1 MARPLTSSAAYQL
14 QIFPEHEN
22 DLGRVVN
29 VAQVAQLS
37 PFRYPGGKTWLIP
50 RLIQWLLNFRERP
63 AHFIEPFA
71 GGGIVSL
78 TAANMQL
85 ADHITMVE
93 LDPAVAAVWQ
103 TMFSDHAEWL
113 ANEIL
118 MFDLTAENIQARVKA
133 GAPTV
138 QEVGFQT
145 LLKNRTVHGGIL
157 APGSGVL
164 KYGENGRGI
173 KSRWYPETL
182 QKRILKVATLRDRIT
197 FINGEGIQVMRDNAH
212 HKDAVFFIDPPY
224 TAAGKK
230 AGSRLYTHSDLDHE
244 ELFRVTATV
253 AGDFLM
259 TYDDAE
265 GVRDLARKHGFKM
278 RTIAMKNT
286 HHAEMKELLIGRN
299 LDWVRTQASKVIE

>member
-1 MARPLTSSAAYQL
+1 MGRSLATSAAYQL
-14 QIFPEHEN
+14 PFFPELEN

-29 VAQVAQLS
+29 VAQVVQLS

-50 RLIQWLLNFRERP
+50 RFIQWLLSFPGRP
-63 AHFIEPFA
+63 AQFIEPFA

-78 TAANMQL
+78 TAAHMQL
-85 ADHITMVE
+85 ADHVTMVE
-93 LDPAVAAVWQ
+93 LDPNVSAVWQ
-103 TMFSDHAEWL
+103 TMLSDHAEWL
-113 ANEIL
+113 ANEVAS
-118 MFDLTAENIQARVKA
+118 FDLTAENVEARFKA
-133 GAPTV
+133 GAPTIY
-138 QEVGFQT
+138 ESGFQT
-145 LLKNRTVHGGIL
+145 LLRNRILHGGIL

-173 KSRWYPETL
+173 RSRWYPETL
-182 QKRILKVATLRDRIT
+182 KKRILKVATLRDCIT

-212 HKDAVFFIDPPY
+212 RKDAVFFIDPPY

-230 AGSRLYTHSDLDHE
+230 AGSRLYTHFDLDHE
-244 ELFRVTATV
+244 ELFRVTATL

-259 TYDDAE
+259 TYDDAA

-299 LDWVRTQASKVIE
+299 LDWVGTQASKVIE